1 MQKYFENFKK
11 YAFRLELLQEYDVEE
26 EKEAIEKFLKSAKI
40 EPDKEWINIIKK
52 ARRRKAIMQRVRVI
66 NLPLTDYLKFEIKA
80 YQFNIASGE
89 NIYFIYQEE
98 FDKLNSEI
106 NYDFWLFDDKIVL
119 KMNYNNKGKFIGFVK
134 IKSDMNRYINLKD
147 KLLSMAKSIKELER
161 WQK

>member
-1 MQKYFENFKK
+1 MEEYFKNFKK

-26 EKEAIEKFLKSAKI
+26 EKEAIKKFLKSNKI

-52 ARRRKAIMQRVRVI
+52 ARRRKAIMHRARVI
-66 NLPLTDYLKFEIKA
+66 KLPLMDYLKFEIKA

-119 KMNYNNKGKFIGFVK
+119 KMNYNNKGKFMGFVK
-134 IKSDMNRYINLKD
+134 IKSDIDKYIKFKD
-147 KLLSMAKSIKELER
+147 RLLSIAKPMKELER
-161 WQK
+161 